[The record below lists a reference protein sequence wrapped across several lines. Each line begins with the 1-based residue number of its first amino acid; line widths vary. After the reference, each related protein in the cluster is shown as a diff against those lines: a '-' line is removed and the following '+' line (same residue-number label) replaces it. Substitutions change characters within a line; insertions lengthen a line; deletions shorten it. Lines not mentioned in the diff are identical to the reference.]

1 MNQRLSGSQINTNA
15 TLNAD
20 NGRGSECAMANS
32 GLGRR
37 RKRSKKFN
45 TQVLGLAD

>member
-20 NGRGSECAMANS
+20 NGLAQSVRWLIPVSEEEESGVRNS
-32 GLGRR
+32 IPRCW
-37 RKRSKKFN
+37 
-45 TQVLGLAD
+45 V